1 VVADHLAEHHE
12 EQKNIAELGQRR
24 ANTMAHVR
32 HAQTNT
38 ASVVRK

>member
-1 VVADHLAEHHE
+1 VVADHLVGHRE
-12 EQKNIAELGQRR
+12 EQTNIAVRGQRR
-24 ANTMAHVR
+24 ANMMAHVR